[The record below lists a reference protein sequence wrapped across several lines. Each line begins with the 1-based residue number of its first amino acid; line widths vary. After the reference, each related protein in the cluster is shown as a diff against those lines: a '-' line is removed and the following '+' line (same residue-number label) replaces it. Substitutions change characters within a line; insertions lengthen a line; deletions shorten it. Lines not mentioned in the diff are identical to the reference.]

1 MIPSPPEVEV
11 IEVRAIET
19 YALRRSVLRS
29 SDPIASVAFDGDDE
43 STTIHLA
50 ARRSD
55 GTIIGVSTWL
65 SRFETRMLAGSVS
78 LHGAL
83 QLRGMAVTP
92 DAQREGVGSFLLASG
107 VDRARSADAPAIW
120 ARARDTALAF
130 YERHGFVVVG
140 DGYVDATTALP
151 HHDVI
156 LRL

>member
-1 MIPSPPEVEV
+1 MIPSPPDAEV
-11 IEVRAIET
+11 IEVSAPET
-19 YALRRSVLRS
+19 YALRRSVLRA
-29 SDPIASVAFDGDDE
+29 SDPIVSVAFDGDDHP
-43 STTIHLA
+43 TTVHLA
-50 ARRSD
+50 ACRSD

-65 SRFETRMLAGSVS
+65 SRFEATTLAGSVS
-78 LHGAL
+78 LHGAV

-92 DAQREGVGSFLLASG
+92 DARRGGVGSLLLASG
-107 VDRARSADAPAIW
+107 VNRARSTGSPAIW

-156 LRL
+156 LHL